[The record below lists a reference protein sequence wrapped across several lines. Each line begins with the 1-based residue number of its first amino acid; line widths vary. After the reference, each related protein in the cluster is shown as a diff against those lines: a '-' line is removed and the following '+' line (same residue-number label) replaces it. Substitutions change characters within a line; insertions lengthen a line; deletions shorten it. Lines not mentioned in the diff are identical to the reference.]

1 MSIRPPVSLFL
12 YLPRVLSADEF
23 IGVLSDVKAVAKIA
37 RKVSPETL
45 VSYVPFEYVLG
56 LMRDPII
63 RSLSMECV
71 RLQVKK
77 FAWTIGTSM

>member
-12 YLPRVLSADEF
+12 YLPRVLSDEF

-56 LMRDPII
+56 LMRNPII

-71 RLQVKK
+71 RLQAKK